1 MYENNFNLLRIYG
14 AFQVLI
20 QHSVYHLYINH
31 TVEVGKID
39 NWVTSFNGFLQNF
52 HGVAIFF
59 LISGFLISMSY
70 EKHPDLG
77 DYIKNR
83 VLRIYPALYVNFL
96 ISILVLYLFGVL
108 DLDFEFLM
116 WVTAQVTFFQFYN
129 LSAIHDFGTG
139 VINGSLW
146 TVSVELMFY
155 MLLPILFYIYKKS
168 RYIIVLIS
176 ILSFSLWV
184 YDVFSS
190 HDSFLNKLLHI
201 SIIPHLFVFIIGMGF
216 YRYFDYLKQYI
227 EDKFIWWFILYLL
240 LIYTSS
246 LLETDELI
254 LFFIFKWLIFSF
266 MIFSL
271 AFSFRGLSDRIL
283 HKNDYT
289 YGIYIYHMIVI
300 NIFVELNL
308 KGEVSY
314 LFYLIAISTLL
325 GILSW
330 HFVEKPMLR
339 LKNHSI
345 FIERNK
351 KIKKLKR

>member
-31 TVEVGKID
+31 TVEVEKID

-70 EKHPDLG
+70 DKHPHLG
-77 DYIKNR
+77 EYIKNR

-108 DLDFEFLM
+108 DLDFEFFM

-168 RYIIVLIS
+168 RYLIVLIS

-184 YDVFSS
+184 YDVSSS

-246 LLETDELI
+246 LLGTDEFI

-351 KIKKLKR
+351 KN

>member
-1 MYENNFNLLRIYG
+1 MYENNFNLLRIYA
-14 AFQVLI
+14 AFQVLF
-20 QHSVYHLYINH
+20 QHSVYHLYTNDTIK
-31 TVEVGKID
+31 VEKID
-39 NWVTSFNGFLQNF
+39 NWVTSFNSFLQNF

-77 DYIKNR
+77 EYIKNR
-83 VLRIYPALYVNFL
+83 VLRIYPALYVNFFV
-96 ISILVLYLFGVL
+96 SIVVLYLFGVL
-108 DLDFEFLM
+108 DFDFEFFM
-116 WVTAQVTFFQFYN
+116 WVMAQVTFFQFYN
-129 LSAIHDFGTG
+129 LSTIHDFGTG

-155 MLLPILFYIYKKS
+155 MLLPLLFYIHKKS
-168 RYIIVLIS
+168 RYLIILIS

-184 YDVFSS
+184 YDVSS
-190 HDSFLNKLLHI
+190 HHDSFLNKLLHV

-216 YRYFDYLKQYI
+216 YRYFVYLKQYI

-240 LIYTSS
+240 LIYISS
-246 LLETDELI
+246 LLGRNEFI
-254 LFFIFKWLIFSF
+254 LFFILKWLLFSF

-283 HKNDYT
+283 HQNDYT

-300 NIFVELNL
+300 NIFVELNF

-345 FIERNK
+345 FIERN
-351 KIKKLKR
+351 